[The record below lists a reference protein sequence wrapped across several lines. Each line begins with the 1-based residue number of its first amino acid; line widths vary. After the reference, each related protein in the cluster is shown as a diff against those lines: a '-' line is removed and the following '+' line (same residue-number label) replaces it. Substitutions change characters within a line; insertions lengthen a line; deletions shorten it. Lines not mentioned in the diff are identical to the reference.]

1 MTLRDLLDRLT
12 DVADEYGD
20 DVEVRL
26 AIQPSWPFEHSI
38 RDVEVVDPADAEDDE
53 EAEAADENDEPV
65 VVYIAEGRQLGYL
78 PGTASRALGWRG

>member
-1 MTLRDLLDRLT
+1 MTLRDLIDRLT

-38 RDVEVVDPADAEDDE
+38 RDVEVVDPADYD
-53 EAEAADENDEPV
+53 EAADENDDPV

-78 PGTASRALGWRG
+78 PGVASRALGWRGGDR